1 MRQDER
7 GFTVIE
13 LIVVI
18 AISAIIAA
26 GAGMT
31 IGQIIKGSENSQD
44 LMTIAN
50 QSHNVGYGISCDILT
65 AQSVNATDDP
75 GTGDIEFVVM
85 NWKDWE
91 TGDTYDIRYIWLAS
105 TDSLQRLKRKQ
116 LISDRD
122 GVEISN
128 KTTLVANNIYSANLT
143 QEDALWRLTI
153 EAHSGERS
161 LTREY
166 VISQRREQQ

>member
-1 MRQDER
+1 VYSFR
-7 GFTVIE
+7 GS
-13 LIVVI
+13 L
-18 AISAIIAA
+18 
-26 GAGMT
+26 
-31 IGQIIKGSENSQD
+31 Q
-44 LMTIAN
+44 
-50 QSHNVGYGISCDILT
+50 
-65 AQSVNATDDP
+65 
-75 GTGDIEFVVM
+75 
-85 NWKDWE
+85 
-91 TGDTYDIRYIWLAS
+91 LAS

-153 EAHSGERS
+153 EAHSGEKS